1 MPPFSGKTCDGKLVK
16 NCKLSMLEAAPHGIT
31 LERAEEFNAA
41 VLDFIAE
48 PGAVRAA

>member
-1 MPPFSGKTCDGKLVK
+1 VAELIPGSKLTVLDG
-16 NCKLSMLEAAPHGIT
+16 APHGIT

-48 PGAVRAA
+48 AGAVRA